1 MIHANLPLLIH
12 DMELLDLRLHVA
24 HFSVKTVAMDHA
36 CINSSYACYRWQKVK
51 LTVTIVA
58 VLLIIVY
65 AIIAFTCSPTFHC

>member
-1 MIHANLPLLIH
+1 MSHLQSLNTQLSIHTMSKLVCRNH
-12 DMELLDLRLHVA
+12 DDGLSMHRTMPV
-24 HFSVKTVAMDHA
+24 VY
-36 CINSSYACYRWQKVK
+36 CCYRWQKVK

>member
-1 MIHANLPLLIH
+1 MHRIMP
-12 DMELLDLRLHVA
+12 V
-24 HFSVKTVAMDHA
+24 VY
-36 CINSSYACYRWQKVK
+36 CCYRWQKVK